1 MDDFIINNRS
11 RINLLILSLSLVHLL
26 LGLDINIVSI
36 SLPALAEHFK
46 VSPGSASGIVWIYF
60 LVLTCFLPAFG
71 KLGDIKGFRYI
82 YLIGIGVFTMGSL
95 LCGLSFS
102 FISIIIFRI
111 IEALGAAVLFALT
124 PAIISTYLPENIRG
138 KAFGINYTFVALG
151 GVIGRTLSGYLIES
165 YGWNSI
171 FFINIPVG
179 IIALLLCMRLI
190 PVKQPE
196 PVSKEF
202 DLSGSI
208 IIFLALFLFLFGV
221 NRGTQVPWFSAEIL
235 ISILASVILFILFY
249 FREKKISFP
258 LLDLSLLKQ
267 KHFAFS
273 VYSFLIIYIL
283 TNGMV
288 FLFPF
293 FLQWVKGFSVSD
305 AGLLMAIP
313 SVMQMIFG
321 SLSGFLSDRMNIRS
335 ICSAGMF
342 LTLISYIMFIFLGPH
357 SETYYI
363 ISALIIFGV
372 AIGTFIPAN
381 TNRIMS
387 YAPMFEKGSVSSMMV
402 TILRMG
408 SALGVFL
415 FATIFS
421 VYVPQKNP
429 VASGVSM
436 DIISGGFGITFIV
449 GSVFCVIGVVF
460 ALLSGDKNKEKV
472 LVL

>member
-1 MDDFIINNRS
+1 MDEFIINNRS
-11 RINLLILSLSLVHLL
+11 RSNLLILTLSLVHLL

-36 SLPALAEHFK
+36 SLPTIAEHFK
-46 VSPGSASGIVWIYF
+46 INPGSASGIVWIYF

-71 KLGDIKGFRYI
+71 KLGDIKGFRHI
-82 YLIGIGVFTMGSL
+82 YLIGIGVFTIGSL

-102 FISIIIFRI
+102 FISIITFRI

-151 GVIGRTLSGYLIES
+151 GVIGRACSGFLITEF
-165 YGWNSI
+165 GWSSI

-179 IIALLLCMRLI
+179 IIALLLSIRLI
-190 PVKQPE
+190 PSKQPE
-196 PVSKEF
+196 PSSKEF
-202 DLSGSI
+202 DLPGSI
-208 IIFLALFLFLFGV
+208 IIFLALFLFLLGV
-221 NRGTQVPWFSAEIL
+221 NRGTQNPWFSTEIL
-235 ISILASVILFILFY
+235 ILISASVIFFILFY
-249 FREKKISFP
+249 IREKKISFS
-258 LLDLSLLKQ
+258 LLDLSLLKK
-267 KHFAFS
+267 KHFTFS
-273 VYSFLIIYIL
+273 VLSFLVIYIL

-293 FLQWVKGFSVSD
+293 LLQWVKGFSVSD
-305 AGLLMAIP
+305 AGLLLAVP
-313 SVMQMIFG
+313 SVMQMLFG
-321 SLSGFLSDRMNIRS
+321 SLSGYLSDRVNIRS
-335 ICSAGMF
+335 ICTAGML
-342 LTLISYIMFIFLGPH
+342 LTMFSYIMFIFLGPV
-357 SETYYI
+357 SNINYVI
-363 ISALIIFGV
+363 AALVIFGV

-421 VYVPQKNP
+421 FYVPQKNP
-429 VASGVSM
+429 LASGVSI
-436 DIISGGFGITFIV
+436 DTITNGFSITFLV
-449 GSVFCVIGVVF
+449 GTVICVIGVVF
-460 ALLSGDKNKEKV
+460 ALLAGDKNKEIEN
-472 LVL
+472 